1 MIRIAVCDDDEIFIS
16 KIMKP
21 LLSRALKTAGISA
34 EPEYFTDGNILLA
47 EFQNHRNYNI
57 VLLDIDM
64 PSING
69 KELAERLRELDKEF
83 WLTFISSYREEV
95 YNVLPLNIADFIP
108 KDYDKNKCLEK
119 LTALFKRYASEN
131 PRQRLFNVSENGKH
145 AIANISLDNILY
157 IKTAKGNIVLHTPNE
172 DILLA
177 DRSLKN
183 LESELADF
191 GFYKVYSN
199 ILVNVGKVYEVL
211 ENEIILNDK
220 TRLPVSRRRRRDLLA
235 ELSKVISAKVV
246 KK

>member
-16 KIMKP
+16 KTVKP
-21 LLSRALKTAGISA
+21 LLSRALKAAGIYA
-34 EPEYFTDGNILLA
+34 DPDYFTDGNLLLS

-69 KELAERLRELDKEF
+69 KQLAEKLRELDKDF
-83 WLTFISSYREEV
+83 WLAFISAYKEEV
-95 YNVLPLNIADFIP
+95 YNVFSLNIADFIP
-108 KDYDKNKCLEK
+108 KDFDKNKCLDK
-119 LTALFKRYASEN
+119 LTDLFERYKSEKT
-131 PRQRLFNVSENGKH
+131 RQKLFNVSGHGKH
-145 AIANISLDNILY
+145 AVVNISLDNVLFF
-157 IKTAKGNIVLHTPNE
+157 KTVKGNIVLHTNNE

-183 LESELADF
+183 LESELSSL

-211 ENEIILNDK
+211 DNEIILNDK
-220 TRLPVSRRRRRDLLA
+220 TRLPISRRRRKELLV
-235 ELSKVISAKVV
+235 ELSRVISSKVV
-246 KK
+246 T